1 MAETALPPARESP
14 SPMRII
20 HTFAVAALFGCPIVS
35 LAAEIEG
42 TVLPFKSVTIS
53 SPVEEIIAS
62 IPVEEG
68 DVVAQGDVLA
78 ELRSEQEK
86 LELERY
92 DKLISRA
99 KFEADAARRLFDN
112 GSGTESDAIESRTEL
127 ERLESEKALVELR
140 LKEKTIRS
148 PISGIV
154 VDKLFEAGESVERI
168 DDMFEVIDIERVFVR
183 FYLDAGYLR
192 TVRTEQEFPVHFPLL
207 GGDAIS
213 GRVEF
218 IDSRIDPASGLVEV
232 KLLIENTRNHIKAGM
247 RALLKLP
254 ESGGIE

>member
-1 MAETALPPARESP
+1 MKSWSGFLAL
-14 SPMRII
+14 
-20 HTFAVAALFGCPIVS
+20 AAIGAAATSVVG
-35 LAAEIEG
+35 AEIEG

-53 SPVEEIIAS
+53 SPVEEIIAE

-68 DVVAQGDVLA
+68 DAIGEGEVLA

-92 DKLISRA
+92 DKLIERA
-99 KFEADAARRLFDN
+99 KFEADAARRLFEN

-140 LKEKTIRS
+140 LKEKIIRS

-154 VDKLFEAGESVERI
+154 VDKLLEAGESVERI
-168 DDMFEVIDIERVFVR
+168 EDMFEVVDIEQVFVR
-183 FYLDAGYLR
+183 FYLDARYLD
-192 TVRTEQEFPVHFPLL
+192 TLALNQELPVRIELL
-207 GGDAIS
+207 GAAPVTAKVD
-213 GRVEF
+213 F

-232 KLLIENTRNHIKAGM
+232 KLLAKNPERRIKAGM
-247 RALLKLP
+247 RAYLKLP
-254 ESGGIE
+254 ELEDAN